1 MPWTRAAAAGKSRK
15 EQERAG
21 RRGRR
26 ELSRLPYW
34 EGRRELLQ
42 YGVAILCFL
51 YEYLGLGLLRWVVT
65 TGIQKLRPIGR
76 QRILPGVDSSLINES
91 RIFDTLI
98 IRTNQKTS
106 I

>member
-15 EQERAG
+15 EQAG
-21 RRGRR
+21 EAGGSCRDYPIGK
-26 ELSRLPYW
+26 E
-34 EGRRELLQ
+34 EGGSCSS
-42 YGVAILCFL
+42 YTV
-51 YEYLGLGLLRWVVT
+51 YLGLGLLRWVVT
-65 TGIQKLRPIGR
+65 TGIRKLRPIGR
-76 QRILPGVDSSLINES
+76 QRILPGVDPSLINES